1 MCLEWRQITNLE
13 STFSKGMHCFV
24 FFGVSILFQGPMCP
38 HCKYIGVHIPL
49 VACLVGP
56 KTVGL
61 RAIDGGTSRFI
72 THLPIRAPWVLHQ
85 VRHRIYHALGWNML
99 KRYAFNAF
107 TRLGFTYTW
116 PYNLCDSVNLFFGHL
131 NEQSHHGFM
140 YSFSW
145 MIATIYR
152 LY

>member
-13 STFSKGMHCFV
+13 SAFSKGMHCFE
-24 FFGVSILFQGPMCP
+24 FFGVSILFQGSICP

-72 THLPIRAPWVLHQ
+72 THLPIRAPRVLHQ

-107 TRLGFTYTW
+107 TR
-116 PYNLCDSVNLFFGHL
+116 PYNLWDSVNSFFGHL
-131 NEQSHHGFM
+131 NEQSRHGFM
-140 YSFSW
+140 NSFSW
-145 MIATIYR
+145 MIATIDYR
-152 LY
+152 